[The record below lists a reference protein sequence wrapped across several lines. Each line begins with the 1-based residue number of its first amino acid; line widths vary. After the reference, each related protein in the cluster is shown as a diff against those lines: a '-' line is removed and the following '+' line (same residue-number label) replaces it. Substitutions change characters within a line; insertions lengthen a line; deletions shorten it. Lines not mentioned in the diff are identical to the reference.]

1 MVADDSMTALMATAV
16 RHVKR
21 QKTVEEV
28 KKKSEYYDY
37 HKRFQGIERP
47 KTPDP
52 FDHKTSKRTW
62 EASMQSWRIALKEGL
77 PDTRFV
83 NYTQNKKTS
92 NFVNYTLFV
101 NLLPDSQQA
110 FPNKHQIL
118 STTPKHQSKR
128 LSPLA
133 PEFVPNYEN
142 MPKTLIWLECCQ
154 KPRMPD
160 TLKWLGGVEDPKASC
175 TDKRQCN
182 ICMHIQNHEM

>member
-1 MVADDSMTALMATAV
+1 MVADDSMTALMATAA

-142 MPKTLIWLECCQ
+142 MPKTLIWLERFQ

-160 TLKWLGGVEDPKASC
+160 TLKWLGGVEDNDA
-175 TDKRQCN
+175 
-182 ICMHIQNHEM
+182 

>member
-1 MVADDSMTALMATAV
+1 MVADVSMAALMATAV
-16 RHVKR
+16 RYVKR
-21 QKTVEEV
+21 QKAVEEV

-37 HKRFQGIERP
+37 HKRFHGIERP

-52 FDHKTSKRTW
+52 SDTDTSKRTW

-77 PDTRFV
+77 PDT
-83 NYTQNKKTS
+83 QH
-92 NFVNYTLFV
+92 
-101 NLLPDSQQA
+101 A

-118 STTPKHQSKR
+118 STTPKHHSER

-142 MPKTLIWLECCQ
+142 MPKTLIWLERNQ

-160 TLKWLGGVEDPKASC
+160 TLKWLGGVEDNAARTNWMTQK
-175 TDKRQCN
+175 
-182 ICMHIQNHEM
+182 QNKQTSTHSEITRAPLRTSSVILEPSR

>member
-1 MVADDSMTALMATAV
+1 MVADDSMTALMPTAD
-16 RHVKR
+16 RYVKR
-21 QKTVEEV
+21 QKAVEEV

-47 KTPDP
+47 KTPDHS
-52 FDHKTSKRTW
+52 DHKTSKRTW

-77 PDTRFV
+77 PDT
-83 NYTQNKKTS
+83 
-92 NFVNYTLFV
+92 
-101 NLLPDSQQA
+101 QQA

-133 PEFVPNYEN
+133 PEFVPNYKN
-142 MPKTLIWLECCQ
+142 MPKTLIWLERCQ

-160 TLKWLGGVEDPKASC
+160 TLKWLGGVEDNGASR